1 VGVVAVGV
9 EAARAIRARQRE
21 AAARVAR
28 LIAKRDQDDPVGG
41 GRRARIQAAV
51 RDGRRALR
59 ARDAAQAA
67 VAAAE
72 TEVGAALARITAEGG
87 SLHDAAVA
95 MGLSNSVGRRLL
107 KADQESTRHPGG
119 VSSTGR
125 SAQRDTALP
134 ASRRDPRAAA
144 NGGATAKGSL

>member
-1 VGVVAVGV
+1 VAVGM

-21 AAARVAR
+21 AAARVER
-28 LIAKRDQDDPVGG
+28 LIAKRDQDGPVGS

-72 TEVGAALARITAEGG
+72 ARAGAALARITAEGL
-87 SLHDAAVA
+87 SLHDAAAA
-95 MGLSNSVGRRLL
+95 MGLSKSVGRRLL
-107 KADQESTRHPGG
+107 KAGHPATGHPAG

-125 SAQRDTALP
+125 HAQRGAAEP
-134 ASRRDPRAAA
+134 ASRRDLRAVAS
-144 NGGATAKGSL
+144 GGATAKGRL